1 MEVREFVGVCLI
13 LIAMIAVAVF
23 VINIA
28 WNLAELIISAFVVI
42 ITVIGSAVLFVG
54 SVVIGIFS
62 WAVLGIVSVIVGL
75 IIYFKGKL
83 RKDKK

>member
-1 MEVREFVGVCLI
+1 MEVREFVAICLI

-42 ITVIGSAVLFVG
+42 ITMIGSAAIVVG
-54 SVVIGIFS
+54 SIVMGIFS
-62 WAVLGIVSVIVGL
+62 WAVLGIVSLIV
-75 IIYFKGKL
+75 YFKRKL